1 MTIGNFLVSFMI
13 YQLVINHKREINEEY
28 NTYY

>member
-1 MTIGNFLVSFMI
+1 MTTGNFLVSFVM
-13 YQLVINHKREINEEY
+13 YVLVISQKGEINEEY

>member
-13 YQLVINHKREINEEY
+13 YQIVINHKGEINEEY
-28 NTYY
+28 NAYY